1 LQLRLARFALLF
13 SILAALTVS
22 TSGCLWLAI
31 PSLAYQGYQAT
42 EGKKASTKS
51 TQKSHKSQTKSAQP
65 QAQENYD
72 DVE

>member
-1 LQLRLARFALLF
+1 MRLARFALWFL
-13 SILAALTVS
+13 ILALLAAS
-22 TSGCLWLAI
+22 SSGCLWLAI

-42 EGKKASTKS
+42 EGKKTGTKS

>member
-1 LQLRLARFALLF
+1 LHSARFALWFL
-13 SILAALTVS
+13 ILALLAAS
-22 TSGCLWLAI
+22 SSGCLWLAI

-51 TQKSHKSQTKSAQP
+51 TQKSQKSQTKPAQS